1 MNDNKFKFKKIKKQR
16 INNSTLCQYEYE
28 KRTAILKLQIFQI
41 FVFKIK
47 I

>member
-28 KRTAILKLQIFQI
+28 KKNCYT
-41 FVFKIK
+41 KITNFSDFCF
-47 I
+47 